1 METSKTVMF
10 VVCYARW
17 NLNMKKKAKLCYMY
31 TESLK
36 VFTKTE
42 HVFIDIANQVGKR
55 SDTSNY
61 KIDRPKENNKNA
73 TG

>member
-1 METSKTVMF
+1 
-10 VVCYARW
+10 
-17 NLNMKKKAKLCYMY
+17 MKKKAKLCYMY

-42 HVFIDIANQVGKR
+42 HVFVDIANQVGKR

>member
-1 METSKTVMF
+1 MF

-17 NLNMKKKAKLCYMY
+17 NLNMKKNAKLCYMY

-42 HVFIDIANQVGKR
+42 HVCVDIANQVGKR